1 MADINVNRTELTV
14 RDLAAQV
21 ITLYPTRAH
30 IVWSKR
36 DVRIKASQYSNHQIL
51 QLLIGHS
58 LERMRSPSMA

>member
-36 DVRIKASQYSNHQIL
+36 DVTIKVSHRTNHQVL
-51 QLLIGHS
+51 QLLIYHS
-58 LERMRSPSMA
+58 LEPMRSPSVA